1 MRLKIFATLAVLCV
15 VSTAVAL
22 PPQWKG
28 GKNYYSLTPAQPR
41 NVPVGKIEVT
51 EVFSYACPACNRF
64 HPFMDRLRKALP
76 ARAVV
81 DYVAAGFGT
90 SEDWPVFQ
98 RGYYTAQDLGIAA
111 KAHDSM
117 FDAVWKSG
125 QLAIVDPQKQRLK
138 SPLPSIED
146 VAQWYHEHTG
156 IRTETF
162 LSVARSPEVN
172 SQVRQADSYIM
183 ACQVD
188 ATPTIIVDGRY
199 RVDPLSAGDYSKM
212 VALVKWLVAK
222 QSQRQPLGMH
232 VP

>member
-1 MRLKIFATLAVLCV
+1 MRLKIFATLAVLCF
-15 VSTAVAL
+15 VSSAPAL
-22 PPQWKG
+22 SPQWKE
-28 GKNYYSLTPAQPR
+28 GKNYYSVTPAQPI
-41 NVPVGKIEVT
+41 NLPAGEIEVT

-64 HPFMDRLRKALP
+64 NPFMGRLRKTLP
-76 ARAVV
+76 ARVVV

-98 RGYYTAQDLGIAA
+98 RGYYTAKDLGIAA
-111 KAHDSM
+111 KTHNPM

-125 QLAIVDPQKQRLK
+125 QLAILDPRKKRLK
-138 SPLPSIED
+138 SPLPGIED
-146 VAQWYHEHTG
+146 VAQWYHDQTG

-162 LSVARSPEVN
+162 LSVAHSPEVN

-199 RVDPLSAGDYSKM
+199 RVDPVSAGDYSKM
-212 VALVKWLVAK
+212 VALVRWLIAR
-222 QSQRQPLGMH
+222 QTQRRSLDMH
-232 VP
+232 TP